1 MKCHYHPRA
10 RALSVCSACGVGLCR
25 KCIIEDGDKIF
36 CDSCYADGAQDDDA
50 EDLEHAERHLEDEDY
65 VDLEL
70 MDVLDS
76 EDDDRLFP

>member
-10 RALSVCSACGVGLCR
+10 RALSVCSACGVALCR
-25 KCIIEDGDKIF
+25 KCMIEDGDKIF
-36 CDSCYADGAQDDDA
+36 CDSCYADGAQDDDVD
-50 EDLEHAERHLEDEDY
+50 DLEHAERHLEDEDY

-76 EDDDRLFP
+76 DDDDRLFR